1 MSQRLSK
8 PFGPP
13 ALASQ
18 APPAIILAA
27 LRRFRGPALFGGLR
41 PSSSQGAPFW
51 PSGLTLRSSGPAFCG
66 PLTLAVRKVVMENFE
81 TLEAIAVVLGDG
93 GQFNPDRKFETVGEL
108 VDALV
113 SLGNT
118 DKVFAR
124 HDEHLGLKIDLP
136 EEFLESPLEVDN
148 QEEFEEKFKDEIQRV
163 ADNANRIIPLS
174 RRELSEDD
182 LDEIREDKL
191 YRGEDVDD

>member
-1 MSQRLSK
+1 
-8 PFGPP
+8 
-13 ALASQ
+13 
-18 APPAIILAA
+18 
-27 LRRFRGPALFGGLR
+27 
-41 PSSSQGAPFW
+41 
-51 PSGLTLRSSGPAFCG
+51 
-66 PLTLAVRKVVMENFE
+66 MENFE

-93 GQFNPDRKFETVGEL
+93 GQFYPDRKFETVGEL

>member
-1 MSQRLSK
+1 
-8 PFGPP
+8 
-13 ALASQ
+13 
-18 APPAIILAA
+18 
-27 LRRFRGPALFGGLR
+27 
-41 PSSSQGAPFW
+41 
-51 PSGLTLRSSGPAFCG
+51 
-66 PLTLAVRKVVMENFE
+66 MENFE
-81 TLEAIAVVLGDG
+81 TLEAIAEVLGDG

-113 SLGNT
+113 YLGNT

>member
-1 MSQRLSK
+1 MV
-8 PFGPP
+8 
-13 ALASQ
+13 ALGIVHLYS
-18 APPAIILAA
+18 P
-27 LRRFRGPALFGGLR
+27 RCLFL
-41 PSSSQGAPFW
+41 
-51 PSGLTLRSSGPAFCG
+51 
-66 PLTLAVRKVVMENFE
+66 VRKVVMENFE